1 MPKRKRSVSSV
12 KNELVTK
19 SKEAALSA
27 IKIFNDPL
35 ISFKSETFIVLMVI
49 AWTYLLHA
57 YYRSKRIEYRYFKQ
71 GPKRRI
77 FDRTKRGSYKY
88 WELERCLNEKK
99 CPIDKDSENNLKFLI
114 GLRHEIEHEMTRHLD
129 NFLSGRY
136 QACAIN
142 YNNYLKKLFGKKNGI
157 DNQLT
162 YSIQFLEIS
171 EEQIRH
177 KTHETLI
184 PKKLQTYV
192 ANFDGALNHEE
203 YNSPRFSYRL
213 LFKRKLVNR
222 PGQADRVIEFI
233 DPESEAAK
241 QIDKE
246 YWVKKEVE
254 RPKFRATNV
263 VEAIQKAG
271 FNKVRVNP
279 EHVNMWKSE
288 DAKNP
293 AKGYGVEVQGAWYWY
308 QNWVNRCI
316 DLCKASGDR
325 YRDTLSSKD
334 ELKLKKKRFKRKKK
348 LHS

>member
-1 MPKRKRSVSSV
+1 M
-12 KNELVTK
+12 
-19 SKEAALSA
+19 
-27 IKIFNDPL
+27 
-35 ISFKSETFIVLMVI
+35 
-49 AWTYLLHA
+49 
-57 YYRSKRIEYRYFKQ
+57 
-71 GPKRRI
+71 
-77 FDRTKRGSYKY
+77 
-88 WELERCLNEKK
+88 
-99 CPIDKDSENNLKFLI
+99 
-114 GLRHEIEHEMTRHLD
+114 
-129 NFLSGRY
+129 
-136 QACAIN
+136 
-142 YNNYLKKLFGKKNGI
+142 
-157 DNQLT
+157 
-162 YSIQFLEIS
+162 
-171 EEQIRH
+171 
-177 KTHETLI
+177 
-184 PKKLQTYV
+184 
-192 ANFDGALNHEE
+192 
-203 YNSPRFSYRL
+203 

-316 DLCKASGDR
+316 DLCEASGDR
-325 YRDTLSSKD
+325 YRDTLSPKD
-334 ELKLKKKRFKRKKK
+334 ELKPKKKRFKRRKK